1 MCAQESYYHRRHRIL
16 YDMTGLP
23 QGRFADDSE
32 DGNQDTAEGEQ
43 EIDICRLHNPD
54 ACALVL
60 E

>member
-1 MCAQESYYHRRHRIL
+1 
-16 YDMTGLP
+16 MTGLP